1 MKSSKTNWIP
11 FKDDRENI
19 PTKTTKENTDIMTH
33 FICECFHN
41 MNSDIWVK
49 VFKNGPSQICGRLQ
63 RLHFKFFEVIWSYM
77 VTRINIQLSGKNSIR
92 YDPKLSSRSY
102 LLMS

>member
-1 MKSSKTNWIP
+1 MKNSDTFQETCLGNKYFTISQGSYDEV
-11 FKDDRENI
+11 FKKKLDTIKADRENI

-49 VFKNGPSQICGRLQ
+49 VFKNGPSQICGRQPLNF
-63 RLHFKFFEVIWSYM
+63 LK
-77 VTRINIQLSGKNSIR
+77 
-92 YDPKLSSRSY
+92 
-102 LLMS
+102 